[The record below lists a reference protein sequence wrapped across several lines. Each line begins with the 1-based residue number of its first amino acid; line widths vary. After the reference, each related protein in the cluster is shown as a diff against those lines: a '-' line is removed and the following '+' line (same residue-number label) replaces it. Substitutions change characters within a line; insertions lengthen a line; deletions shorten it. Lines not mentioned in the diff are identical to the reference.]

1 MNGKYYSNE
10 SAKASAAVSSE
21 GNGASF
27 PKPKPK
33 AITKVKAVKE
43 PSTTKK
49 SKTKNNVVLEE
60 KDDVIEVVWTG
71 KGSDNSTAHS
81 AVPSSTTTPTS
92 SDSSLPKAANKKLT
106 TGWIEYCNAER
117 ERVVKEA
124 GIGVKVK
131 KPTVGTLTLC
141 VSITSIHTFIV

>member
-1 MNGKYYSNE
+1 MNGNYYSNE

-21 GNGASF
+21 GKGSSL

-49 SKTKNNVVLEE
+49 SKTKA
-60 KDDVIEVVWTG
+60 DITEVVWTG
-71 KGSDNSTAHS
+71 KGSNNSTAHS
-81 AVPSSTTTPTS
+81 AVPSSSSSSSSSSTTSSTTSTS

-124 GIGVKVK
+124 GIGAKVK
-131 KPTVGTLTLC
+131 KPTVGTRTPC
-141 VSITSIHTFIV
+141 VPIT